1 MVISLEFEGSAL
13 VDHHCHGVYDH
24 DVSRAEF
31 EASLNEGPGS
41 SVLGTSVFD
50 SMLGLALRRWCAP
63 ILNLEPFCSPDDY
76 LLRRTELGFA
86 EVNRRFLSLC
96 GISDF
101 IVDTGFAPNQITSPA
116 ATAAYAGQAAA
127 HEIIRLESTAAD
139 LIDGGTTT
147 ADFDDAL
154 RERLSGSGA
163 VGAKSI
169 AAYRA
174 GLKISAQK
182 PDPATVREALAACV
196 ADGKPA
202 RINDRVLHSYLAWT
216 AIELQLPLQFHV
228 GYGDNDVNLLDCD
241 PLLLTPFLRAT
252 HSNVVP
258 ILLLHNY
265 PFHRNAGY
273 LAQVFGHVFVDLGL
287 STHNTGAFSR
297 WLLPELLELAPFGKV
312 LFSSDAFGLSELY
325 YLGAILFRRALS
337 NVTDRLIGS
346 GDMQA
351 ADADRLVAL
360 ISRHNAAR
368 VYGLATG

>member
-1 MVISLEFEGSAL
+1 MEFEGSTL

-24 DVSRAEF
+24 NVSRAEF
-31 EASLNEGPGS
+31 EASLDEGPGPG
-41 SVLGTSVFD
+41 VFGTDGFD

-63 ILNLEPFCSPDDY
+63 ILDLEPFCSPDDY

-86 EVNRRFLSLC
+86 EVNRRFLSSC

-101 IVDTGFAPNQITSPA
+101 IVDTGYAPEQITSPA

-127 HEIIRLESTAAD
+127 HEIIRLESTAAA

-182 PDPATVREALAACV
+182 PDPASIREALAACV

-202 RINDRVLHSYLAWT
+202 RINDPVLHSYLAWT

-252 HSNVVP
+252 HSSDVP

-297 WLLPELLELAPFGKV
+297 TLLPELLELAPFGKV

-325 YLGAILFRRALS
+325 YLGTLLFRRALS
-337 NVTDRLIGS
+337 TVIDRLIGS

-360 ISRHNAAR
+360 ISRQNAAR